1 MANVLILGPRAPAA
15 LELARSFAHAAW
27 TVHVA
32 DSVSCRLGAWS
43 KAVFQAHRLPSPRV
57 DTAGFVAA
65 LSRIAAAERVDLI
78 VPTCEEVFTV
88 SRYRQALPRSV
99 RVLAEDFETLRALHS
114 KRRFLELA
122 RDCGARVPDSVAV
135 TSLEQAREWAGDRP
149 LVLKPEYSRFGVHV
163 RLHPDGLPADAAPLG
178 LGQTWVAQRFHA
190 GTELCSY
197 GIADRGRLLAHAVY
211 RPAYRLARSSSFY
224 FDPQPTP
231 AIREFVARFVA
242 RLGFSGQISFD
253 WILGE
258 DGVPT
263 VLECNPRAVSGV
275 HLFAPDAPLPAALM
289 GADMACIDAGA
300 GRARMIAPV
309 MLGPGLVQ
317 ALRDGRGA
325 QWRRDWAR
333 AEDVLSPPGD
343 RAPTWGAL
351 VDVAAYAGVALR
363 RGCSLR
369 EAATR
374 DIEWDGE
381 DLPEL

>member
-43 KAVFQAHRLPSPRV
+43 RAVFRAHRLPPPRE
-57 DTAGFVAA
+57 DAAGFVAA
-65 LSRIAAAERVDLI
+65 LARIAAAERIDLI
-78 VPTCEEVFTV
+78 VPTCEEVFAV
-88 SRYRQALPRSV
+88 SRYRHALPRSV
-99 RVLAEDFETLRALHS
+99 RVLADDFDTLRALHS

-122 RDCGARVPDSVAV
+122 ADCGARVPDSAAV
-135 TSLEQAREWAGDRP
+135 SDLAQAREWAAGRP

-163 RLHPDGLPADAAPLG
+163 RLYPQGLPADAAPLG
-178 LGQTWVAQRFHA
+178 LAQTWVAQRFHA

-197 GIADRGRLLAHAVY
+197 GIADRGRLRAHAVY

-224 FDPQPTP
+224 FDPQPNA
-231 AIREFVARFVA
+231 AIRGFVERLVA

-263 VLECNPRAVSGV
+263 VLECNPRAVSGAHV
-275 HLFAPDAPLPAALM
+275 FAPGAPLPAALM
-289 GADMACIDAGA
+289 GVDMACVDAGA
-300 GRARMIAPV
+300 GRARMIAPI
-309 MLGPGLVQ
+309 MLGPGLAQ
-317 ALRDGRGA
+317 ALRQGQGA

-333 AEDVLSPPGD
+333 AQDVLSWPGD
-343 RAPTWGAL
+343 RLPSFGAVADL
-351 VDVAAYAGVALR
+351 AAYASVALR